1 MIKFSIKNVVSKLKK
16 ILKIINNPSGFS
28 ITDLVASL
36 PLAVLVFVI
45 LILAMSNFIT
55 TYEETKLFTQ
65 LQDELFQAVETMR
78 YGDTKKNV
86 TDGEGLI
93 GLLTAERVV
102 ISPHRTSIT
111 IYPVV
116 VTQGLGGESY
126 RAKFYLSDKGEL
138 KAESIYGIKP
148 IHPHVLFPSGSK
160 KLGAFQQFRI
170 TKLQFI
176 PEKVGSSGKVYLL
189 GIRIKAEVRFRI
201 RAAKQTL
208 EEDLRKNI
216 RSIEYKTSVF
226 LGNV

>member
-1 MIKFSIKNVVSKLKK
+1 MIKFSIKNVVSKFRKFLT
-16 ILKIINNPSGFS
+16 IINNPSGFS

-55 TYEETKLFTQ
+55 TYEETKLFVQ
-65 LQDELFQAVETMR
+65 LQDELFQAIETIR

-86 TDGEGLI
+86 TSGEGLI

-111 IYPVV
+111 IYPVII
-116 VTQGLGGESY
+116 TQGLGGESY
-126 RAKFYLSDKGEL
+126 RAKFYLSDKGQL
-138 KAESIYGIKP
+138 KAESIYGIKS

-160 KLGAFQQFRI
+160 KVGAFQQFRI
-170 TKLQFI
+170 TELQFI
-176 PEKVGSSGKVYLL
+176 PEKVDSSGKVYLV
-189 GIRIKAEVRFRI
+189 GIRVKAEVRFRE
-201 RAAKQTL
+201 RATKQTL
-208 EEDLRKNI
+208 EEDLRENV
-216 RSIEYKTSVF
+216 RSIKYKTSVF